1 MICIQTNHLFC
12 PVFPCL
18 SLYLSDNDPNKPH
31 TTDEP
36 PSRTFVA
43 ILAIHLGTYSQVP
56 RGNME
61 SHAPIDVIVKRLD
74 FLGETVDGGN
84 PKQPPPGI

>member
-1 MICIQTNHLFC
+1 MSLTSSVRQRPQQTTH
-12 PVFPCL
+12 
-18 SLYLSDNDPNKPH
+18 NKRTPR
-31 TTDEP
+31 
-36 PSRTFVA
+36 PSHTFVA

-61 SHAPIDVIVKRLD
+61 SHALIDVIVKRLD
-74 FLGETVDGGN
+74 FLGETVDGRN